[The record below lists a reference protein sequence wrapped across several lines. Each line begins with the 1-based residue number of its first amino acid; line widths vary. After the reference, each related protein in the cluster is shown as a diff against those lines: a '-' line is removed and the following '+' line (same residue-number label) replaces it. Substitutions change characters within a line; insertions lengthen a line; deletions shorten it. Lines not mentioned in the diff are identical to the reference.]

1 MFKRIF
7 DIIFSFFILLLL
19 LPIMFF
25 IALIIF
31 IVDGPPVFF
40 LQTRVGKDGKTFK
53 IIKFRT
59 MRPNSDK
66 NIQITVGSNDNRIT
80 RTGRFLRKY
89 KLDELPQFFNVLKGE
104 MSVVGPRP
112 EVPKYVEFYDERQKQ
127 VLSVKPGITD
137 WASIAYID
145 ENDMLK
151 GVDDPESYYIQNI
164 MPQKLEL
171 NLQYIKDSDKL
182 KDFKILWHT
191 FLRIIR

>member
-7 DIIFSFFILLLL
+7 DIIFSFFILMLL

>member
-171 NLQYIKDSDKL
+171 NLQYIKDSDRL

>member
-1 MFKRIF
+1 
-7 DIIFSFFILLLL
+7 
-19 LPIMFF
+19 MFF